1 MYVRMRGRSGNA
13 ADGPLSMD
21 QGKGWYPVTIRR
33 MLILSFAFHGLLFLT
48 LFLSSFIWPQRR
60 FIPLIQQVELV
71 SLPQERVEQPK
82 HLPEQGP
89 KTVEQRPKV
98 ERHEPLRIKK
108 EARMAK
114 PVEKKR
120 PVKKETLVTEK
131 PRILKE
137 PQKEKVEET
146 KEAVNKIPGIPEI
159 MPVLQ
164 KPYTEFE
171 YYHALIGREIRKRW
185 SPPPTSIEGQRMEAI
200 VAFSISRSGRIDSA
214 VRLEKSSGNLFYDQ
228 AALRATLGPLPPP
241 PPGYTEEL
249 LKMRLIYV
257 LDQSYLN

>member
-1 MYVRMRGRSGNA
+1 MYVRMWVCSDNA

-21 QGKGWYPVTIRR
+21 QGRDGCLVTIRR

-48 LFLSSFIWPQRR
+48 LVLSSFIWPQRH

-82 HLPEQGP
+82 RLPEQGP
-89 KTVEQRPKV
+89 KAVEQRPKV
-98 ERHEPLRIKK
+98 ERHESIRIKK
-108 EARMAK
+108 EARVAR

-120 PVKKETLVTEK
+120 QVMKETFATEK
-131 PRILKE
+131 PPVLEE
-137 PQKEKVEET
+137 PQKAEVEET

-164 KPYTEFE
+164 KPYTEYE

-185 SPPPTSIEGQRMEAI
+185 APPPTSIEGQRMEAI

-241 PPGYTEEL
+241 PPGYPDEL

-257 LDQSYLN
+257 LDQSHLN